1 MFSEC
6 CLPQDLEGE
15 EVRDEDEKETKGVGA
30 WWKIPRGNVSPGRDN
45 NLLFMARAIGDDG
58 YNTNQCQ
65 ENEWTLY

>member
-1 MFSEC
+1 M
-6 CLPQDLEGE
+6 
-15 EVRDEDEKETKGVGA
+15 RDEDEKETKGVGA